1 MKNIYR
7 AYFYAYPSKFGK
19 VQNIQEKLLIDLS
32 KNEGQGLAFRR
43 GVDFDFLDDEKLH
56 IIINSNLALT
66 IRVEYKTFDSYNEA
80 EETQYLSLKNGV
92 NEFTLSIP
100 KLNNSPLKEICI
112 AVLSADN
119 SKQKGYLKVK
129 KFELT

>member
-80 EETQYLSLKNGV
+80 EETQYLSLKRI
-92 NEFTLSIP
+92 FKSKKIWI
-100 KLNNSPLKEICI
+100 KLNR
-112 AVLSADN
+112 
-119 SKQKGYLKVK
+119 GLKVRPL
-129 KFELT
+129 FFFLVYITLLNLE